1 MYTYKNIVSIIY
13 FINKIEESIMEQW
26 FYFLRKPLGNL
37 DTTIQKLIYNSYY
50 QFVYKDIYCMVYDHS
65 LTEDII
71 QDSFLKVI
79 SNGPKMLSETNI
91 RAWIKQLTRNTA
103 LDHLRRLKRDRQVLV
118 EPYVN
123 ISDTVLNK
131 ISVASEVEI
140 KERDNLLHQAIAELK
155 LEYQTILLLFYIE
168 GKSYREICQEL
179 HLTEQVLTQR
189 LARARKKLRQHF
201 LRKWTDE

>member
-201 LRKWTDE
+201 LRK

>member
-1 MYTYKNIVSIIY
+1 
-13 FINKIEESIMEQW
+13 MEQW
-26 FYFLRKPLGNL
+26 FYFLQKPFGNL

-140 KERDNLLHQAIAELK
+140 KERDNLLHRAIAELK